1 MLFYHF
7 CQDFHEN
14 NVKFSYT
21 YVISA
26 QFVNYTFKLRINW
39 HAAAVLNILNWTSSK
54 HIIFSYNFLLI
65 LSSYHTHYM
74 SSKVEHP
81 VWATNTSTFL
91 QHSGQVWTSV
101 SRSARLLHCTHC
113 M

>member
-26 QFVNYTFKLRINW
+26 QFLSYTFKLRINW
-39 HAAAVLNILNWTSSK
+39 HAAAVLSILNWTSSK
-54 HIIFSYNFLLI
+54 HIIFSYNFLTYIVFISYTFYAMRSGVPCMSYQHQSI
-65 LSSYHTHYM
+65 LTTQ
-74 SSKVEHP
+74 
-81 VWATNTSTFL
+81 WL
-91 QHSGQVWTSV
+91 GLDQCQ
-101 SRSARLLHCTHC
+101 
-113 M
+113 